1 MNSLNSP
8 NHPRRD
14 IRYPLHM
21 PVTLK
26 VARKEMHARSE
37 NISLRGI
44 LLSSASLIPQGSAVE
59 VAVGVANLPDHG
71 VQLSARGKVL
81 RVQPETSGNFAVAI
95 EFERPFE
102 LGLQTPDSGSQEASL
117 LKTSSPEKP
126 ARFPQRKSRLL
137 TGRGLSLDSAWL
149 MET

>member
-1 MNSLNSP
+1 MTSLNLP
-8 NHPRRD
+8 QRHERRD

-26 VARKEMHARSE
+26 LARKEMHARSE

-44 LLSSASLIPQGSAVE
+44 LLSSASLIPQGSMVE
-59 VAVGVANLPDHG
+59 VAVGVATLPDNG

-81 RVQPETSGNFAVAI
+81 RVEPATMGNFAVAI
-95 EFERPFE
+95 AFERPFRM
-102 LGLQTPDSGSQEASL
+102 GRQPSDSGSGQEENAPHS
-117 LKTSSPEKP
+117 
-126 ARFPQRKSRLL
+126 PQRESRVDV
-137 TGRGLSLDSAWL
+137 GRGWNLASVWC